1 MNPLSPAIIA
11 RWSPMWA
18 KDCCSERPWWR
29 IGIVPGNPVQTSF
42 PARYVMEYR
51 RVDGKTVHLGYQSAN
66 AEWRDL
72 TAHLTEMAR
81 IDAAHPLPAPGPM
94 PGQVWAWDADNASTV
109 VDVRDGVALW
119 NAGVHPMG
127 LQRFVQAQ
135 IDEEDR
141 VKRESA
147 PKVDAPDGVFYTIMD
162 WQRPPTAEQLNVW
175 PPPGAILVAGPT
187 PWGFSI
193 PWSPA

>member
-81 IDAAHPLPAPGPM
+81 IDAAHPLPAPPPL
-94 PGQVWAWDADNASTV
+94 PGQVWATPRPGYGDGWGYHLVTVAAPFVGDSWLVHLGGDGSVAQTYRMGEATPDA
-109 VDVRDGVALW
+109 
-119 NAGVHPMG
+119 
-127 LQRFVQAQ
+127 
-135 IDEEDR
+135 
-141 VKRESA
+141 SA
-147 PKVDAPDGVFYTIMD
+147 
-162 WQRPPTAEQLNVW
+162 W

-187 PWGFSI
+187 PWGRDI
-193 PWSPA
+193 PWGPA